1 MKRYGRIALALLLI
15 AGGIGFVFYFEFYLK
30 DTIDTESVVVAANRI
45 EFKEQITAEDLVIQ
59 QVRRGSKVENA
70 LSANHAEALIGK
82 YASITIEKGTQVYS
96 ELIDTYD
103 LVPDESKGEFIAP
116 IPNDWIFAV
125 PGSLRSSYVADIY
138 AVSDKDQHQVR
149 QLIRDAEEAEGT
161 VTVVEPTEQEDVLP
175 AGTLPILTD
184 VRVAYVKDSA
194 NKEVKVSEETNEATG
209 SVSTLEIIADEQM
222 FATLRDYTAEGYKL
236 YVVYKFERSEKND

>member
-30 DTIDTESVVVAANRI
+30 DQIDTETVVKAANRI
-45 EFKEQITAEDLVIQ
+45 EFKQQITREDLVIE

-70 LSANHAEALIGK
+70 LSANYAESLIGK
-82 YASITIEKGTQVYS
+82 YASITIEKGTQVYP

-138 AVSDKDQHQVR
+138 VIADKDQTQVR

-161 VTVVEPTEQEDVLP
+161 VTVVEPEEQE
-175 AGTLPILTD
+175 
-184 VRVAYVKDSA
+184 
-194 NKEVKVSEETNEATG
+194 
-209 SVSTLEIIADEQM
+209 
-222 FATLRDYTAEGYKL
+222 
-236 YVVYKFERSEKND
+236 